1 MDFKS
6 FENLIKSSRTTRRF
20 KKDIKVDK
28 NELKELVNLARMTS
42 SAMNAQPLK
51 YILVTKKE
59 QVEELSKTAQ
69 WAAHL
74 YNWSQSENER
84 PSAYIIMLN
93 DKNIGG
99 FHMFDAG
106 ASFEAISLGAKVK
119 GYSVCPLA
127 SINKS
132 VCKKLF
138 DFPSNLEI
146 IIGIAIGVGSENIK
160 LVETS
165 NGNTSYYRLEDQTHC
180 VSKRSLEN
188 IVICE

>member
-6 FENLIKSSRTTRRF
+6 FENLVKSSRTTRRF

-28 NELKELVNLARMTS
+28 NELKELVNLARMSS

-84 PSAYIIMLN
+84 PSAYIIML
-93 DKNIGG
+93 
-99 FHMFDAG
+99 
-106 ASFEAISLGAKVK
+106 
-119 GYSVCPLA
+119 
-127 SINKS
+127 
-132 VCKKLF
+132 
-138 DFPSNLEI
+138 
-146 IIGIAIGVGSENIK
+146 
-160 LVETS
+160 LVAF
-165 NGNTSYYRLEDQTHC
+165 
-180 VSKRSLEN
+180 
-188 IVICE
+188 ICLMQELHLKQLI